1 MHVLSR
7 WSWRRHKVQFLHT
20 VPPED
25 GVHAPPPGHRT
36 RARAAHDQSNNDV
49 RTPGALPSSLVPINT
64 ARYRVAS
71 TVTRKKIVVM
81 MLSHGAL
88 LSPET
93 VLSPPSCHL
102 AVSRVA
108 TTRPPTHPPRAGGGG
123 GSTPPH
129 RPPPSLAS
137 PAPRAPCALGTV
149 PPTPFRLAPPPYI
162 YLFSITLH
170 DPKPDSLRYSLAFNH
185 NSYPYPHILF
195 SLCSVYSRT
204 DYRTRSRT
212 VRAL

>member
-1 MHVLSR
+1 
-7 WSWRRHKVQFLHT
+7 
-20 VPPED
+20 
-25 GVHAPPPGHRT
+25 
-36 RARAAHDQSNNDV
+36 
-49 RTPGALPSSLVPINT
+49 LVPINT

-149 PPTPFRLAPPPYI
+149 PPTPFRLAPPPIFIFYH
-162 YLFSITLH
+162 ITRSKTRQ
-170 DPKPDSLRYSLAFNH
+170 PKAVRYCYSLAFNH
-185 NSYPYPHILF
+185 NTHIHTLIFFSY
-195 SLCSVYSRT
+195 RT
-204 DYRTRSRT
+204 RTRTRSRT
-212 VRAL
+212 LRAAVCAPAAPAAAPRQFLGSCLHVARWQYAWYVWEDYITAQRDQS